1 LATKKQIE
9 FVENIEA
16 GAKYLVQEGRLP
28 AKITAVMEAAGRT
41 MSDFYP
47 LVQRMTIKGDYQLLM
62 RLKLAF
68 ESVGQ
73 APKGIISALDQIESD
88 VLKQSIPKE
97 DPPEELTIEEEPLQL
112 KLAPTMPE
120 PQTDDTQ
127 RKLLAILQILEDSS
141 QRQREKLITTASVYY
156 GVGE

>member
-28 AKITAVMEAAGRT
+28 ATITAVMEAAGRT

-47 LVQRMTIKGDYQLLM
+47 LVQRMTIKGDIELLM

-73 APKGIISALDQIESD
+73 APKGIISAIDKLQKGSIDVTEPEQNDDQSFE
-88 VLKQSIPKE
+88 VK
-97 DPPEELTIEEEPLQL
+97 EEPMQL

-127 RKLLAILQILEDSS
+127 KKLMAILEILEDSS
-141 QRQREKLITTASVYY
+141 QRQREKLITTASVYF

>member
-73 APKGIISALDQIESD
+73 APKGIIAALDQIESD
-88 VLKQSIPKE
+88 LLKQSIPKE
-97 DPPEELTIEEEPLQL
+97 EPQEEFTLEEEPMQL

-120 PQTDDTQ
+120 TQVDDTQ
-127 RKLLAILQILEDSS
+127 KKLMAILEILEDSS
-141 QRQREKLITTASVYY
+141 QRQREKLITTASVYF